1 MSLSGTLGTL
11 LALLALGLIA
21 GPSCVAGTRGHEVTS
36 AHQFTLGLGRDA
48 ITEIFTTLE
57 QETESLVP
65 PSGALRFTGLRLKNS
80 FHQVGFRPKE
90 QS

>member
-21 GPSCVAGTRGHEVTS
+21 GPRGHEVTR
-36 AHQFTLGLGRDA
+36 AREFTLGLGRNA
-48 ITEIFTTLE
+48 IAEIFTTLE

-65 PSGALRFTGLRLKNS
+65 PWGALRFTGLRLKDS
-80 FHQVGFRPKE
+80 FHPVSFRPKE